1 MPPLK
6 TFCSPECVHE
16 WKLRSD
22 VAYLRSQLFLR
33 DKGVCKEC
41 SLDTL
46 KLRRQMFDL
55 TEEKREELGRQ
66 FGFPAYQSRNLMLW
80 EADHVVPVS
89 QGGGL
94 VGLNGFQSLC
104 VVCHQRKSIRERL

>member
-1 MPPLK
+1 MPPQK
-6 TFCSPECVHE
+6 TFCGPECVHE

-33 DKGVCKEC
+33 DKGVCKDC
-41 SLDTL
+41 GLDTL
-46 KLRRQMFDL
+46 RLRRQMYDM
-55 TEEKREELGRQ
+55 TESARERAGAER
-66 FGFPAYQSRNLMLW
+66 GFPAYQSRNLMLW

-94 VGLNGFQSLC
+94 IGLDGFQSLC
-104 VVCHQRKSIRERL
+104 VPCHQRKSLRERL